1 MRTISGSVISLAFA
15 ALAVANA
22 AGEVRWLET
31 KYDFGLMKEAAG
43 PKTGQARFV
52 NTGTEAV
59 NVLDA
64 KPSCGCTGATYP
76 QDPVMPGD
84 TAVITF
90 TYDPAGRPG
99 RFDKTIKVR
108 FDNGRREVIRIVGNV
123 LGTPESLAQFYP
135 VEAGSLRLSD
145 SRLIA
150 GTVTMGKSPSLFVNA
165 YNTLNDSVRVKAHT
179 DAKGVKLKLSENA
192 AGPGDIV
199 TLAVYFD
206 TRAWGKPGPFDV
218 PVTLGAEGEPGTEI
232 RLVGEVVPVRR
243 AAGSKELEKAPVC
256 VAAPPTI
263 DLGIIGTAPVQCE
276 CVLLNEGKSVLNVG
290 NVWAASPALKIKSYP
305 EKLKPGKSGKLQME
319 LDPAQLRGGAFRQE
333 VKVATDDPV
342 NPLLSVWVSGE
353 IQ

>member
-1 MRTISGSVISLAFA
+1 MLAG
-15 ALAVANA
+15 LAVMQAS
-22 AGEVRWLET
+22 GEVRWLET

-52 NTGTEAV
+52 NTGSEAV

-145 SRLIA
+145 SKLIA

-199 TLAVYFD
+199 TLANGKTMFRSPSEPKGS
-206 TRAWGKPGPFDV
+206 RARRYGWWARWC
-218 PVTLGAEGEPGTEI
+218 LCA
-232 RLVGEVVPVRR
+232 VR
-243 AAGSKELEKAPVC
+243 
-256 VAAPPTI
+256 
-263 DLGIIGTAPVQCE
+263 
-276 CVLLNEGKSVLNVG
+276 
-290 NVWAASPALKIKSYP
+290 WAARNWK
-305 EKLKPGKSGKLQME
+305 KP
-319 LDPAQLRGGAFRQE
+319 PYAW
-333 VKVATDDPV
+333 
-342 NPLLSVWVSGE
+342 PLLR
-353 IQ
+353 